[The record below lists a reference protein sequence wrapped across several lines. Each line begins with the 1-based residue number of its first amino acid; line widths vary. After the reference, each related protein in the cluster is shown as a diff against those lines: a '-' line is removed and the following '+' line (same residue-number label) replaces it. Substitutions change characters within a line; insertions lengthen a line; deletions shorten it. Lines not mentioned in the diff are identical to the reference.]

1 MLAEY
6 RIAFLMQITVR
17 LTGEK
22 AMEMFELIAEIK
34 RSSVYIHEMDQ
45 NLDTL
50 QNWAEETK
58 DRHIEKIG
66 SWLVAEYIFVSFLL
80 T

>member
-1 MLAEY
+1 MRSVYTSASL
-6 RIAFLMQITVR
+6 IQVTVR

-34 RSSVYIHEMDQ
+34 RSSVYIQEMDQ

-50 QNWAEETK
+50 RKWAEETK

-66 SWLVAEYIFVSFLL
+66 R
-80 T
+80 